1 MSNSL
6 AASSEKIAGDWLT
19 LIGLVGQPLMIEVLP
34 GKIIIQAEMRTML
47 A

>member
-1 MSNSL
+1 M
-6 AASSEKIAGDWLT
+6 
-19 LIGLVGQPLMIEVLP
+19 GLVGQPLMIEVLP

>member
-1 MSNSL
+1 M
-6 AASSEKIAGDWLT
+6 AGDWLT